1 MMFILF
7 LRLVCPTVPE
17 KLLPLSGAA
26 SSFPSLQGS
35 LGPEPVSLA
44 LQSQSLTCELPPPL
58 FCLVIIPALS
68 PGALVAI
75 PMVIGPAIGEQAYT
89 ALLEDQLKP
98 LIVQGLC
105 AGIYT
110 QVTDVET
117 EVNGLMTY
125 DREMVKLSKPLK
137 IYK

>member
-1 MMFILF
+1 
-7 LRLVCPTVPE
+7 
-17 KLLPLSGAA
+17 
-26 SSFPSLQGS
+26 
-35 LGPEPVSLA
+35 
-44 LQSQSLTCELPPPL
+44 
-58 FCLVIIPALS
+58 
-68 PGALVAI
+68 
-75 PMVIGPAIGEQAYT
+75 MVIGPAIGEQAYT